1 MLHHLTQ
8 LGALGCLPARY
19 NREGGREIPPVNNG
33 TCAFMSAPCLR
44 ENFENVW
51 SVCRLLRRLPTP
63 YFHTSRFPSLRL
75 PLLSSPQLFTLK
87 VERLPPPSLLF
98 WCLSLLRRS
107 KATSWKPPPPPAP
120 QQHMIVNFSACRH
133 ICGNPF
139 AKFQRVR
146 FTMIDVVVFLFA
158 WNKPF
163 LCAWRQVSFHGVFHE
178 AQQRQTATNAAH
190 KWT

>member
-1 MLHHLTQ
+1 MMLHHLTQ
-8 LGALGCLPARY
+8 LGALGCLPACY

-51 SVCRLLRRLPTP
+51 SVCRLLRWLSTP
-63 YFHTSRFPSLRL
+63 YFHTSSRFPSLRL

-87 VERLPPPSLLF
+87 VERLPPHPSF
-98 WCLSLLRRS
+98 FDASRCS
-107 KATSWKPPPPPAP
+107 AVAKPRHESHRHH
-120 QQHMIVNFSACRH
+120 QHHNNTIVKFSACRH

-146 FTMIDVVVFLFA
+146 FTMIRCEKWNISYAAMSVPVCNHTGVVVFLFA
-158 WNKPF
+158 
-163 LCAWRQVSFHGVFHE
+163 
-178 AQQRQTATNAAH
+178 
-190 KWT
+190 